1 MPNFFNT
8 LGSLTVVG
16 TNLQDTFFA
25 FTSDANLDHI
35 LPDATLPSLSWAT
48 AIKNADGSAY
58 VVNMTNVQVSTDLI
72 QGGEKSDVIYGS
84 NLSDAILY
92 NNGTFGS
99 GVGGFVSIEQFFLG
113 GGNDFLD
120 LTGHGAGG
128 VDCEGCDH

>member
-1 MPNFFNT
+1 MPNFFNK
-8 LGSLTVVG
+8 LGSFTVVG
-16 TNLQDTFFA
+16 TSLQDGFFA

-35 LPDATLPSLSWAT
+35 LPDATLRTLNWAT
-48 AIKNADGSAY
+48 GIKNSNGSSY

-72 QGGEKSDVIYGS
+72 QGGNGSDVLYGS

-99 GVGGFVSIEQFFLG
+99 GVGGFDSIEQFFLG

-120 LTGHGAGG
+120 LTGHERWSKGI
-128 VDCEGCDH
+128 DHR